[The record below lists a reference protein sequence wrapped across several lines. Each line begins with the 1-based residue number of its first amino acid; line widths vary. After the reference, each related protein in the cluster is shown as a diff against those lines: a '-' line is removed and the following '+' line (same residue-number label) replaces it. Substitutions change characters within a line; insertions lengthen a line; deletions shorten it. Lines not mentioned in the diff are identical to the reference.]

1 MAEGELHVV
10 TGAFGFTGRFIA
22 RRLLAEGKRVRTLT
36 GHSRRPDP
44 FDGRVEVAPYDFHR
58 PAALA
63 ASLRG
68 AAVLYNTYWIRFPY
82 GAATFEQAV
91 ENSRALFDAAAAA
104 GVGRLVHISIINA
117 DPASPFPYF
126 RWKGVLER
134 AIGDSG
140 LSHAIIRPALLF
152 GHGDIMINNIAWL
165 LRRYPLFAI
174 PGAGDY
180 RLQPIHVEDLA
191 ELAVRAARQRENLV
205 LDAVGPEIY
214 TFAELIRLIAARVG
228 SRARIIHLP
237 PALAFFLAEKV
248 GRMVGDQL
256 LTRDEA
262 AGLMTNL
269 LVSAAPPSG
278 WTRLGDWLAEN
289 AASVGASYASE
300 LERHYR

>member
-1 MAEGELHVV
+1 MEAGELQVV
-10 TGAFGFTGRFIA
+10 TGAFGFTGRYIA

-36 GHSRRPDP
+36 GHPQRPDP
-44 FDGRVEVAPYDFHR
+44 FDGRVEVAPYEFQR
-58 PAALA
+58 PAALV

-68 AAVLYNTYWIRFPY
+68 AAVLYNTYWIRFPH

-91 ENSRALFDAAAAA
+91 ANSRALFDAAAAA
-104 GVGRLVHISIINA
+104 GVGRLVHISIVNA

-126 RWKGVLER
+126 RWKGVLEQ

-152 GHGDIMINNIAWL
+152 GQGDIMINNIAWL

-174 PGAGDY
+174 PGAGDC
-180 RLQPIHVEDLA
+180 RLQPIHVDDLA
-191 ELAVRAARQRENLV
+191 QLALRAARQRENLL

-214 TFAELIRLIAARVG
+214 TFAGLIRLIAARVG

-237 PALAFFLAEKV
+237 PALAFFLAGKV
-248 GRMVGDQL
+248 GNMVGDQL

-262 AGLMTNL
+262 AGLMANL
-269 LVSAAPPSG
+269 LVSAAPPTG
-278 WTRLGDWLAEN
+278 WTRLSDWLAEN
-289 AASVGASYASE
+289 AASVGLSYASE